1 MSSNTFLPKP
11 SLLGA
16 VLWMLGAVVSLTLMA
31 LAGRE
36 LMAEISI
43 FEIIF
48 FRNLLCPLALA
59 LIVWPRWR
67 EILPTRRW
75 RAHGGRNVVHFFP
88 DHETHPVLS
97 FLGHPSS
104 RADAISGRPVS
115 RP

>member
-36 LMAEISI
+36 LMAEILI

-48 FRNLLCPLALA
+48 FRNALCLMSAIKRHTRHATFSALDRY
-59 LIVWPRWR
+59 LRPD
-67 EILPTRRW
+67 E
-75 RAHGGRNVVHFFP
+75 RAFA
-88 DHETHPVLS
+88 S
-97 FLGHPSS
+97 
-104 RADAISGRPVS
+104 A
-115 RP
+115 